1 MIYVISQLQCVQLSL
16 HAGVHFRNPAINDV
30 PTALEK
36 GCHIK
41 DFELIKSLQTLDKH
55 AHVDGVGERDGHAG
69 FGGLFPRGWMR

>member
-1 MIYVISQLQCVQLSL
+1 MQVYTSEIPQLMMCQQHLK
-16 HAGVHFRNPAINDV
+16 II
-30 PTALEK
+30 E

-55 AHVDGVGERDGHAG
+55 AQVDGVGERDGHAG